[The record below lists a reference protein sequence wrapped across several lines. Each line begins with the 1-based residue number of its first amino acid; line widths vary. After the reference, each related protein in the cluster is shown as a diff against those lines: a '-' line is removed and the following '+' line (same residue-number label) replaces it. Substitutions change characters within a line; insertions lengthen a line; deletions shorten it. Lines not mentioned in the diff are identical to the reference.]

1 MRVDFEVER
10 VEGEEMG
17 VWVGTWSLSSCS
29 SFFSLNLKGIFPL
42 LPFFFEEHIPLPA
55 WYSAIIHHPWNDAML
70 YGGGVGVELGNGG
83 VNLASLQTTR
93 DIENKRNPTHDTNC
107 RTNLPAIT
115 AITKTCSSCS
125 SCFLQDTH
133 PLCLQ
138 RDQPGGERHQW
149 KSLNLELSLS
159 PQYNTPHCAP
169 AGAT

>member
-1 MRVDFEVER
+1 
-10 VEGEEMG
+10 MG
-17 VWVGTWSLSSCS
+17 VWVGTWSSSSCT
-29 SFFSLNLKGIFPL
+29 SFFSLNLKGIFF
-42 LPFFFEEHIPLPA
+42 PFFLSFLRSTSPLPA

-93 DIENKRNPTHDTNC
+93 DFENKRNPTHDTNC
-107 RTNLPAIT
+107 RTNPPAIT

-125 SCFLQDTH
+125 SSLQDTH

-138 RDQPGGERHQW
+138 RDQPGGT
-149 KSLNLELSLS
+149 KPVNLELSLS

-169 AGAT
+169 AVAT